1 MPSLQLNSVAL
12 GDFGLPC
19 DARLVYTSTMDKLL
33 YNLRSTIARL
43 LGIKSREAQDGR
55 WWEMD
60 FLVVVL
66 IGSAILG
73 VAAFLG

>member
-1 MPSLQLNSVAL
+1 
-12 GDFGLPC
+12 
-19 DARLVYTSTMDKLL
+19 MDKLL